1 MCFCLCV
8 CVFRCKSVCLCVR
21 NASEKNIENAHFAG
35 TNCSKCSLNC
45 SHSTLHDDQPNCRC
59 PPVFFIVFSSF
70 APGGGHIHLEHVSF
84 YNHILFVS
92 LSPGRKSSAVVY
104 PVSGPSLFPSMSFNG
119 PSTDNQDTLYLVI
132 IKKWNSLGMQKLSFW
147 SVILLCQSWSEAGVR
162 PHTVCMWERHL
173 WPSKV

>member
-45 SHSTLHDDQPNCRC
+45 SHSTLHNDQPNCRC
-59 PPVFFIVFSSF
+59 PPFFFFCAWWWSHSLG
-70 APGGGHIHLEHVSF
+70 ALS
-84 YNHILFVS
+84 LFITTYFLF
-92 LSPGRKSSAVVY
+92 LSVPAGKAQLLY
-104 PVSGPSLFPSMSFNG
+104 TPVSGASLFPGMSFTG

-132 IKKWNSLGMQKLSFW
+132 IKKWNSLEMQKLSFW